1 MPACNGT
8 TSQPLS
14 LPERHK
20 LLGCLYYYS
29 PNTNIPGKLLASV
42 NNVVVGVALVAT
54 LVGQLVFGY
63 LGDKLGRKKVYD
75 ITLMLMVLCAICSGV
90 SFGASAHSVIGTLCF
105 FKFWLGFGI
114 GGDYPLSA
122 MIMSKYT
129 NKRTCSA
136 FITTVFAM
144 QGVGIVFAGLVSMT
158 LLAIFLHFFK
168 APTLDENQV
177 LSTRLEA
184 DYLWRI
190 VLTLGALLAL
200 LTYYWRM
207 KMPKTG

>member
-1 MPACNGT
+1 MVPHHSHYHCRNVT
-8 TSQPLS
+8 
-14 LPERHK
+14 K
-20 LLGCLYYYS
+20 LLGRLYYYN
-29 PNTNIPGKLLASV
+29 PNTNIPRKLLASV
-42 NNVVVGVALVAT
+42 NNVVVGVALVGT

-105 FKFWLGFGI
+105 FRFWLGFGI

-122 MIMSKYT
+122 TIMSKYT
-129 NKRTCSA
+129 NKRTCDA
-136 FITTVFAM
+136 FITAVFAM
-144 QGVGIVFAGLVSMT
+144 QGEGIVFTGLVSMT
-158 LLAIFLHFFK
+158 LSAIFLHFFK

-190 VLTLGALLAL
+190 VLTLRALPAL

>member
-1 MPACNGT
+1 
-8 TSQPLS
+8 
-14 LPERHK
+14 
-20 LLGCLYYYS
+20 
-29 PNTNIPGKLLASV
+29 
-42 NNVVVGVALVAT
+42 
-54 LVGQLVFGY
+54 
-63 LGDKLGRKKVYD
+63 
-75 ITLMLMVLCAICSGV
+75 
-90 SFGASAHSVIGTLCF
+90 
-105 FKFWLGFGI
+105 
-114 GGDYPLSA
+114 

-129 NKRTCSA
+129 NKRTCGA
-136 FITTVFAM
+136 FIIAVFAM
-144 QGVGIVFAGLVSMT
+144 QGVGIVFARLVSMT
-158 LLAIFLHFFK
+158 LLAIFLHSFK

>member
-1 MPACNGT
+1 M
-8 TSQPLS
+8 S
-14 LPERHK
+14 ERHK

-29 PNTNIPGKLLASV
+29 PNTNILGKLLASV

-90 SFGASAHSVIGTLCF
+90 SFGASAHSVIETLCF
-105 FKFWLGFGI
+105 FKFWQGFGI